1 MKIQSLW
8 HYPIKSLLGETLSK
22 LDLDERGVVGDR
34 QFAIS
39 DDQGKFGSGK
49 NTRRFRRID
58 NLLSLRAVSKEG
70 VVSIGF
76 PDGCAVDISS
86 EKINHRLTE
95 FLGQPVTVVPER
107 NIPHFDDGSVHLLLS
122 SEVAKLQSFV
132 PGTQIDERRFR
143 PNITL
148 DVPQDVTDDDLIG
161 RILTIGGV
169 QLEVTH
175 KTERCR
181 MVTIAQ
187 DDLEFEP
194 DILRPIA
201 RDFDVKFG
209 VYAKVVQSGS
219 IAIGQKVSVS

>member
-1 MKIQSLW
+1 LKIQSLW
-8 HYPIKSLLGETLSK
+8 HYPIKSLLGEALNK
-22 LDLDERGVVGDR
+22 LDLNERGVVGDR
-34 QFAIS
+34 HFAIA

-58 NLLSLRAVSKEG
+58 NLLSLRAVSDDG

-76 PDGCAVDISS
+76 PDGCLVDVNS
-86 EKINHRLTE
+86 EKINHDLSE

-107 NIPHFDDGSVHLLLS
+107 SIPHFDDGPVHLLLS
-122 SEVAKLQSFV
+122 SEVARLQNLTPSA
-132 PGTQIDERRFR
+132 QIDERRFR
-143 PNITL
+143 PNIIL
-148 DVPQDVTDDDLIG
+148 DTPQQMTDDDLVG
-161 RILTIGGV
+161 RILKIGDV
-169 QLEVTH
+169 QLQVTH

-187 DDLEFEP
+187 DDLKFEP

-209 VYAKVVQSGS
+209 VYAKVVQSGPV
-219 IAIGQKVSVS
+219 AVGQKVRVT